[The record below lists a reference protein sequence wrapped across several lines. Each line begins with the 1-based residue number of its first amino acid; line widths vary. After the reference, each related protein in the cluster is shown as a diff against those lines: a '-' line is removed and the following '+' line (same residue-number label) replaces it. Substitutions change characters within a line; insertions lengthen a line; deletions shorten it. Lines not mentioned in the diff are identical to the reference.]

1 MISRVLAADLPRHVG
16 EHVMIAGWLHRRR
29 ELKSVTFLIVR
40 DRSGLAQVVL
50 REHDQQ
56 LAGLTEETVIQVR
69 GVVTASPQA
78 PGGAEITDPVIS
90 PLSGPAEPPP
100 LEIYRPA
107 ITAGLPAILDG
118 APTSLRHPVL
128 RAGFELAAA
137 SVAGFRDALDG
148 LGFTEVHTPKIV
160 ESATE
165 SGANVFGIDYFGR
178 PAYLAQSPQFYKQ
191 ALVGV
196 FERVYE
202 VGPVF
207 RAEPHDTA
215 RHLAQYTSLD
225 AELGFI
231 GGQREVMA
239 VLREAV
245 AGMAAGVGQ
254 RASAAAGLLE
264 VTPPEVP
271 DPIPDIHFADAQELI
286 AAQAGWDPRGEPD
299 LSPADERWLG
309 EWAQREFG
317 SEFLF
322 VTGYPMS
329 KRPFYTDPDRERPGY
344 SNSFDLLFRGL
355 ELVTGGQRLHRYADY
370 LEALAQRGADPAAYA
385 SYLQVFAHGMPPHG
399 GFAIGLER
407 WVARLTGAAN
417 VRQVTLFP
425 RDLHRLSP

>member
-1 MISRVLAADLPRHVG
+1 MPRRPAPVTGPERGRRPGRRRRKCGGTASSLLARTPKGSRNPARSVMISRVLAADLPRHVG

-50 REHDQQ
+50 REHGDEPP
-56 LAGLTEETVIQVR
+56 GLTEETVIQVR

-78 PGGAEITDPVIS
+78 PGGAEITDPVITA
-90 PLSGPAEPPP
+90 LSGPAEPPP

-107 ITAGLPAILDG
+107 ITAGLPVILDG

-215 RHLAQYTSLD
+215 RHLAEYTSLD

-231 GGQREVMA
+231 IDHHDVM
-239 VLREAV
+239 
-245 AGMAAGVGQ
+245 
-254 RASAAAGLLE
+254 
-264 VTPPEVP
+264 
-271 DPIPDIHFADAQELI
+271 DI
-286 AAQAGWDPRGEPD
+286 
-299 LSPADERWLG
+299 
-309 EWAQREFG
+309 
-317 SEFLF
+317 
-322 VTGYPMS
+322 
-329 KRPFYTDPDRERPGY
+329 
-344 SNSFDLLFRGL
+344 
-355 ELVTGGQRLHRYADY
+355 
-370 LEALAQRGADPAAYA
+370 
-385 SYLQVFAHGMPPHG
+385 
-399 GFAIGLER
+399 
-407 WVARLTGAAN
+407 LTGAL
-417 VRQVTLFP
+417 T
-425 RDLHRLSP
+425 